1 MSFNARESGTSKSHP
16 LAKIVRGRG
25 RPVSRSFLKGIFQG
39 IGRRI
44 WSFAGFF
51 AQEEARQG
59 IGDFGGFRSLELQ
72 RLRQW
77 HRRREGFGT
86 GHEGYCC
93 STSIAPTS
101 TSMSFGKWRRHW
113 QCASADK
120 NNRERSRKWSGSSLP
135 RTPPELP
142 API

>member
-59 IGDFGGFRSLELQ
+59 IGDFGDLEALSFNA
-72 RLRQW
+72 
-77 HRRREGFGT
+77 GDSGT
-86 GHEGYCC
+86 G
-93 STSIAPTS
+93 A
-101 TSMSFGKWRRHW
+101 
-113 QCASADK
+113 A
-120 NNRERSRKWSGSSLP
+120 WSCYRARGVL
-135 RTPPELP
+135 LF
-142 API
+142 